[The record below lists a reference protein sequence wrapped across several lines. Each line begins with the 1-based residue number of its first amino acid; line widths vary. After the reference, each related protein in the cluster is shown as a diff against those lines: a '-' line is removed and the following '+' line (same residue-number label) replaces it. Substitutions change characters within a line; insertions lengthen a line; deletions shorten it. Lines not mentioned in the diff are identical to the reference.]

1 MPKSNEFVD
10 YLLELLEP
18 FGQVTARAMFG
29 GYGIYHNQLMF
40 GLVADDMLYLKVDDV
55 NRKEF
60 EERKLQPFVYVKQ
73 GKAMKMSYYQIPEEA
88 LDNSDEMCR
97 WAELAYSAALEVKVK
112 PRKRNKIPYKGSRT
126 PLSEKASER
135 SAHEPHLPQGNDSPL

>member
-10 YLLELLEP
+10 YLLERLEP

-40 GLVADDMLYLKVDDV
+40 GLVADDMLYLKVDNI

-73 GKAMKMSYYQIPEEA
+73 GKAMKMSYYQVPEEA
-88 LDNSDEMCR
+88 LDNSDETCR
-97 WAELAYSAALEVKVK
+97 WAELAYSAAL
-112 PRKRNKIPYKGSRT
+112 RGQNKTK
-126 PLSEKASER
+126 KKK
-135 SAHEPHLPQGNDSPL
+135 

>member
-55 NRKEF
+55 NREEF
-60 EERKLQPFVYVKQ
+60 EEWNLEPFVYVKQ
-73 GKAMKMSYYQIPEEA
+73 GKAMKMSYYQVPEEA

-97 WAELAYSAALEVKVK
+97 WAELGYSAAL
-112 PRKRNKIPYKGSRT
+112 RGQSNKTK
-126 PLSEKASER
+126 KKK
-135 SAHEPHLPQGNDSPL
+135 

>member
-10 YLLELLEP
+10 YLLERLEP

-40 GLVADDMLYLKVDDV
+40 GLVADDMLYLKVDNI

-73 GKAMKMSYYQIPEEA
+73 GKAMKMSYYQVPEEA
-88 LDNSDEMCR
+88 LDNSDETCR
-97 WAELAYSAALEVKVK
+97 WAELAYSAALRGQSKTK
-112 PRKRNKIPYKGSRT
+112 KKK
-126 PLSEKASER
+126 
-135 SAHEPHLPQGNDSPL
+135 